1 MSPPSLETDQF
12 PPPPLSRGST
22 EQQQQQQPGRTSF
35 SSIITVSDDHDHN
48 HDHEHEHEHRP
59 WPTRPTPSSARR
71 LSTRRLSSARS
82 AYSTRSVALGE
93 GPTSLPGKLASAL
106 VTLTNYSLRLYLNLS
121 PTQRTL
127 LLAASTAVLALAI
140 VFLVYSHR
148 IFTAL
153 APVAEARRA
162 MPGGWVLLWLAT
174 AAAAFPPLIGYS
186 TCVTVAGFV
195 YGFPA
200 GWPIAASATVA
211 GSAAAFVAS
220 RGWLRGYVHGLVGKD
235 RRFVALGQV
244 LRRDGIGVL
253 AMIRLCPLPY
263 SLGNGFLATVGSI
276 RVGGFAVATALST
289 PKLLVH
295 VFIGSRLALLAES
308 GDKMSVGARA
318 INYISMFLFGLL
330 GFAVGLFI
338 YRRTMAR
345 AAELAR
351 EAELEAGGAL
361 LDADDMEAGVLGS
374 ENEYDDNGP
383 LVHPDELD
391 AAAIMNDDDISLWE
405 TDGVDRYRDSWDD
418 EPPLEAAGRNGT
430 VANGNGIANGTINAV
445 NK

>member
-1 MSPPSLETDQF
+1 MSSPPLEAVGFRPPSPPSPSGGAE
-12 PPPPLSRGST
+12 
-22 EQQQQQQPGRTSF
+22 QQQQQPGRTSF
-35 SSIITVSDDHDHN
+35 SSIISTSDHDH
-48 HDHEHEHEHRP
+48 DYEHRP
-59 WPTRPTPSSARR
+59 WATRPTPSSARR
-71 LSTRRLSSARS
+71 LSARRLSSARS
-82 AYSTRSVALGE
+82 AYSTRSAAHSE
-93 GPTSLPGKLASAL
+93 GPTSLSGKLASAF
-106 VTLTNYSLRLYLNLS
+106 VTATNYSLRLYLNLS
-121 PTQRTL
+121 PVQRGL
-127 LLAASTAVLALAI
+127 LVLASTAVLAVAI
-140 VFLVYSHR
+140 LFLVYSHR

-153 APVAEARRA
+153 APVAAGWRA
-162 MPGGWVLLWLAT
+162 TPGGWVLLWLVT
-174 AAAAFPPLIGYS
+174 AVTAFPPLMGYS

-195 YGFPA
+195 YGFPV

-220 RGWLRGYVHGLVGKD
+220 RGWLRGYVHGLAGKD

-263 SLGNGFLATVGSI
+263 SLSNGFLATVGSI

-308 GDKMSVGARA
+308 GDKMSAGARA
-318 INYISMFLFGLL
+318 INYVSMFLFGLL
-330 GFAVGLFI
+330 GFGVGLFI

-351 EAELEAGGAL
+351 EAELEAGDAL
-361 LDADDMEAGVLGS
+361 LDADGVEEGVVGVG
-374 ENEYDDNGP
+374 NGYDDDGP

-391 AAAIMNDDDISLWE
+391 AAAIMDDDDISLWE
-405 TDGVDRYRDSWDD
+405 TEGGDGYTDGWDD
-418 EPPLEAAGRNGT
+418 GPRITGAGKNGVAANGKNS
-430 VANGNGIANGTINAV
+430 VANGSMNGV